1 MIIHNLSCLICL
13 VDFRDVNIITTL
25 DFSTSMLA
33 GFIIFGILGHLKH
46 VMGIENIQDVTKSYM
61 GLAFMAYPETIAK
74 FDFIPQFFA
83 MMFFVM
89 LFVFCIGSNLGMA
102 SCIMTVIRDRYPKI
116 ACWKIVLCIVI
127 IGISVGCIYTT
138 PVRSFLFFLPI

>member
-1 MIIHNLSCLICL
+1 
-13 VDFRDVNIITTL
+13 
-25 DFSTSMLA
+25 MLA

-89 LFVFCIGSNLGMA
+89 LFVFCIGSNMGMA

-138 PVRSFLFFLPI
+138 PVRSFCSLFIYLIDEMNLNYRAVNF